1 MKNKNNDIKQEP
13 VKPAGTELFLT
24 YEENRSGGQ
33 VCRGQE
39 GQEWADHED
48 EVIEVEFK
56 ELVLSAP
63 CCPTCNRADPAQ
75 ETRAVWTARSPQ
87 ENLKIAYR
95 AIVNG
100 DRFFGEALLAFER
113 DRQRQSY
120 RPEPLRIL

>member
-1 MKNKNNDIKQEP
+1 M
-13 VKPAGTELFLT
+13 ELIPGKT
-24 YEENRSGGQ
+24 GSEHSMTDKHSSYS
-33 VCRGQE
+33 V
-39 GQEWADHED
+39 
-48 EVIEVEFK
+48 
-56 ELVLSAP
+56 P

-75 ETRAVWTARSPQ
+75 ETQAVWTARSPQ